1 MPGPSPD
8 ELAAEGA
15 AALADLFPPFVRVAL
30 VPVADRR
37 CPWPEEE
44 AAVARAVPS
53 RRREFLSGRAAAH
66 AALAAIGRDQGP
78 VEVGPRRQP
87 RWPAGVVGSIAHAG
101 AWAGAVVAG
110 SEHARGLGLDI
121 EVLDPPLPDD
131 VERAVA
137 GPLVAE
143 PTGHPLDAY
152 ATKVAFSVREAVF
165 KCLFPFTEWL
175 LEPTDVAVELD
186 LREGRYRAVVSDRF
200 RRAESV
206 LPAIQE
212 ATIAGRFAVIAGHL
226 LTGAWV
232 QAGGASAGG
241 PVPT

>member
-8 ELAAEGA
+8 ELATEAA
-15 AALADLFPPFVRVAL
+15 AALVDLFPPFVRVAL

-37 CPWPEEE
+37 PAWAEEE
-44 AAVARAVPS
+44 AAVDRAVPS
-53 RRREFLSGRAAAH
+53 RRREFLAGRAAAH
-66 AALAAIGRDQGP
+66 AALAAIGRNEGP
-78 VEVGPRRQP
+78 VGVGPRRQP
-87 RWPAGVVGSIAHAG
+87 RWPAGVVGSISHAG

-110 SEHARGLGLDI
+110 SEHARSLGLDI
-121 EVLDPPLPDD
+121 EVLDPPLPED

-143 PTGHPLDAY
+143 PSGHPLDAY

-165 KCLFPFTEWL
+165 KCLFPATGRL

-186 LREGRYRAVVSDRF
+186 LREGRYRAVVSGRF
-200 RRAESV
+200 RRPESA
-206 LPAIQE
+206 LPPIQE
-212 ATIAGRFAVIAGHL
+212 VPLAGRFAVIAGHL
-226 LTGAWV
+226 LTGACV

-241 PVPT
+241 PVRT